1 MKKNDFQ
8 YVNFKNDWKKAWYNN
23 AFKIQCAFTLFV
35 LIALAVFINDF
46 FSYVEQRS
54 GSIINDY
61 LLNII
66 PPKNVSFYIFLLIY
80 SFILLS
86 IVNLFWYP
94 ELFLKGLQAYCF
106 LTILRIISIYL
117 FPLEPP
123 SLMVI
128 LKDPFVD
135 HFFYNNINITKD
147 LFFSGHIGTLF
158 LLFLLNP
165 VKKLN
170 VVYLAGIILTAVLI
184 SIQHA
189 HYTIDVIAAPI
200 FVWIC
205 FKLALLIP
213 LHSK

>member
-1 MKKNDFQ
+1 MKKNNFQ
-8 YVNFKNDWKKAWYNN
+8 YLNFKNDWKKAWNNN
-23 AFKIQCAFTLFV
+23 AFKIQFV
-35 LIALAVFINDF
+35 LTFFALLLLALFISDF
-46 FSYVEQRS
+46 FSYIEQRS
-54 GSIINDY
+54 GSAINDY
-61 LLNII
+61 LLNRI

-80 SFILLS
+80 FIILLS
-86 IVNLFWYP
+86 IGILFLYP

-123 SLMVI
+123 SLMVT

-189 HYTIDVIAAPI
+189 HYTIDVITAPI
-200 FVWIC
+200 FAWIC

-213 LHSK
+213 LHAK